1 MTTRGAKW
9 MLVGVL
15 MISIGM
21 HWALLQSIA
30 WTGMLIRYSQE
41 GRSVA
46 TALAMTL
53 DGKHPCK
60 LCRVTESGRR
70 SGLPATQVVPI
81 QKLDPIYVNFN
92 IPQRQLGQLSIGQKI
107 SVSVDAFPKAFE
119 GKISAIN
126 SEVDA
131 STRNVSVQ
139 AILSNPQ
146 EQLRAGMFVQ
156 VAVELPIG
164 EPQIVLP
171 ATAIAYAPYGNS
183 VYVIEQ
189 MKGKDGKEYLG
200 VRQQIVKIGATR
212 GDLIAIEEGVKPG
225 EQIVTAGVFKLRNGA
240 PVQLNNAAQPSSSS
254 TPKPA
259 NT

>member
-1 MTTRGAKW
+1 VGIRLINVGQFVARGRP
-9 MLVGVL
+9 L
-15 MISIGM
+15 
-21 HWALLQSIA
+21 
-30 WTGMLIRYSQE
+30 
-41 GRSVA
+41 
-46 TALAMTL
+46 
-53 DGKHPCK
+53 
-60 LCRVTESGRR
+60 
-70 SGLPATQVVPI
+70 VPI

-139 AILSNPQ
+139 AVLSNPQ

-156 VAVELPIG
+156 VSVELPIG

>member
-81 QKLDPIYVNFN
+81 QKLDLFA
-92 IPQRQLGQLSIGQKI
+92 Q
-107 SVSVDAFPKAFE
+107 
-119 GKISAIN
+119 
-126 SEVDA
+126 
-131 STRNVSVQ
+131 
-139 AILSNPQ
+139 
-146 EQLRAGMFVQ
+146 
-156 VAVELPIG
+156 ELP
-164 EPQIVLP
+164 EAWNPDARLTSSVLP
-171 ATAIAYAPYGNS
+171 LTPTWEGRPSAPPVPPPRTA
-183 VYVIEQ
+183 
-189 MKGKDGKEYLG
+189 
-200 VRQQIVKIGATR
+200 
-212 GDLIAIEEGVKPG
+212 
-225 EQIVTAGVFKLRNGA
+225 
-240 PVQLNNAAQPSSSS
+240 
-254 TPKPA
+254 
-259 NT
+259 